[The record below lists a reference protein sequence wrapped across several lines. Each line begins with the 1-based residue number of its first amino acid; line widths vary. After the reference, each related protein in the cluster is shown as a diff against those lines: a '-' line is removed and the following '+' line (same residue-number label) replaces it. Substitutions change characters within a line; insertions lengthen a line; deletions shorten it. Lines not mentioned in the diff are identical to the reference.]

1 MFPILSLILSNEV
14 YLCICDKNN
23 INITCNCKSFNS
35 FIEADNYYNNNF
47 NNNNNNFNNNNN
59 NFNNNNKHISTI
71 ISTEYIPHLFK
82 KYYLNNKLSDLLLHL
97 WTFK

>member
-47 NNNNNNFNNNNN
+47 NNNN
-59 NFNNNNKHISTI
+59 KHISTI